1 MKETAEERGRKVMIE
16 LAAEEEAAKLK
27 KKKLMLEI
35 RIVEEAK
42 SELGNVINSSI
53 ETELQEKSN
62 LVKKRH
68 ALVEELDALLEAVK
82 IKEEEIAAHDKQI
95 GDLDENISSR
105 VAGFEKESLGLGT
118 ELQNLLSSLESL
130 ERELEDLGAQR
141 TKADNEMT
149 QAQAE
154 EEKLL
159 DLSSTVKIESQKLQD
174 AISVRKNIAQT
185 ALVSKE
191 KRLKLAS
198 EERQLVEVV
207 QSLKTQ
213 SISLRTH
220 IQVIV

>member
-1 MKETAEERGRKVMIE
+1 MIE

-62 LVKKRH
+62 LMKKRQ
-68 ALVEELDALLEAVK
+68 ALVEELDALLAAVK
-82 IKEEEIAAHDKQI
+82 IKEEEIAEHDKQI

-105 VAGFEKESLGLGT
+105 VAGFEKESLELGT

-198 EERQLVEVV
+198 EEKQLVEVV
-207 QSLKTQ
+207 QSLKNQ
-213 SISLRTH
+213 SISLRTA
-220 IQVIV
+220 IQVKV